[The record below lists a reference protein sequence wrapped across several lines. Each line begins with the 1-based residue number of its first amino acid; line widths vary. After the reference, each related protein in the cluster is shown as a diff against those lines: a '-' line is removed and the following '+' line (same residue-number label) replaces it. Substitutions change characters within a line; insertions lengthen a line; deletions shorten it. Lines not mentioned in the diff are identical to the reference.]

1 MIRTLGGIGP
11 HIIHGVIS
19 LQTNMNLTFL
29 HFIFIFSLSRHL
41 KTQLSMIKRQIK
53 IKPDQIF

>member
-19 LQTNMNLTFL
+19 LQNNMDLTFL
-29 HFIFIFSLSRHL
+29 HFFFNFFAILTS
-41 KTQLSMIKRQIK
+41 KNTA
-53 IKPDQIF
+53 